1 MAITTTNYDDVKSA
15 INSAANTGATP
26 KYQDTNA
33 LGNIASNYY
42 TALKP
47 VQKATYDSI
56 DQNTY
61 NNMNALKEHMAQTGQ
76 YRGGVTNN
84 RMMGLM
90 NANTQAKGEANANL
104 YNTALSNANNAA
116 SLGLNESNQL
126 YNQQSNKASQLA
138 SLLNSQ
144 NDYNQQQTA
153 NDYTQAGYTGYL
165 NGSPTIANQ
174 TLQETIRQ
182 AYANQDLSTLQL
194 LQNYLSDLGE
204 QTGTYQAP
212 TNYTPGE
219 DMPTLLSRL
228 VNYSS

>member
-1 MAITTTNYDDVKSA
+1 MAITTTNYDDVKNA
-15 INSAANTGATP
+15 INNAANTGTTP
-26 KYQDTNA
+26 KYQDTNT

-56 DQNTY
+56 DQSTS
-61 NNMNALKEHMAQTGQ
+61 NNMNTLKNYMANTGQ
-76 YRGGVTNN
+76 FRSGTNNN

-116 SLGLNESNQL
+116 SLGLSESNQL

-144 NDYNQQQTA
+144 NDYNQQQKA
-153 NDYTQAGYTGYL
+153 NSYTEAGITGML
-165 NGSPTIANQ
+165 GNNQTLANK

-212 TNYTPGE
+212 TDYTPGN